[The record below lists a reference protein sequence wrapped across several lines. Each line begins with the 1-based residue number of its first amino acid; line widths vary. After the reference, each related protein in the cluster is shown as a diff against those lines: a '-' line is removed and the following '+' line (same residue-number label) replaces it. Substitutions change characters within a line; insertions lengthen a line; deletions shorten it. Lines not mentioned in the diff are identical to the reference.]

1 MENRSLKWLL
11 DIQSSIEEIQ
21 EFLNSN
27 GVKSFLQYSKNKL
40 VKRAVE
46 RDLAII
52 GEAVNKVKQENQ
64 EVFYSIE
71 HAKSIIALRNHLI
84 HAYDSVSDENIWS
97 ILVNHLPK
105 LAAEVKT
112 ILGN

>member
-1 MENRSLKWLL
+1 MDDRTLKWIA
-11 DIQSSIEEIQ
+11 DIHASIEEIQ
-21 EFLNSN
+21 EFLGKNKI
-27 GVKSFLQYSKNKL
+27 KSFAHYSENRL

-52 GEAVNKVKQENQ
+52 GEAVNKIKKEDP
-64 EVFYSIE
+64 ELFDAIE

-84 HAYDSVSDENIWS
+84 HAYDSISDENIWS

-105 LAAEVKT
+105 LDLEVKK
-112 ILGN
+112 ILE